1 MARASREFA
10 VTHRPQ
16 DPAQGL
22 LGDRHAV
29 IVTRDLR
36 QIAQAPAHHPVSCGR
51 RLLFDQGP
59 ESLAL
64 LSIQAAAGTG
74 GLAVDQPVQAV
85 GVEGHDESHAPS
97 ATRPRQSRSP
107 PSASPPAAI
116 TDSASGRRVWS
127 GSRGPFAK
135 VRKACA
141 SKSDCSG
148 TEAAITSSSGF
159 KPEDW
164 ITPCPTPRLDVSS
177 AQRDLVLHHI
187 FR

>member
-29 IVTRDLR
+29 ILTRDLR

-97 ATRPRQSRSP
+97 AIRPRRSRPP

-127 GSRGPFAK
+127 ESREPLARERARLAHQSPMQRRTGA
-135 VRKACA
+135 VIA
-141 SKSDCSG
+141 
-148 TEAAITSSSGF
+148 SSSGS
-159 KPEDW
+159 KPKDR
-164 ITPCPTPRLDVSS
+164 ITSQMSMLPRVSP
-177 AQRDLVLHHI
+177 AQRGLV
-187 FR
+187 